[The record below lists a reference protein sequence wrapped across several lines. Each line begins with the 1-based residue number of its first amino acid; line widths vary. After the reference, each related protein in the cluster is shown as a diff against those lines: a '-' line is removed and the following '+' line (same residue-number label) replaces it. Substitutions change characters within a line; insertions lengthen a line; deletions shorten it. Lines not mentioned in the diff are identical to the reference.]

1 MDDLIYEEFKGT
13 GNMELHLDRRM
24 ADRRLFPSID
34 VQRSGTRKEELL
46 FNSTD
51 YQSIVIMRR
60 MIDVLG
66 KNERSELLIDRIKKT
81 KNNKEFLASLKE
93 G

>member
-1 MDDLIYEEFKGT
+1 
-13 GNMELHLDRRM
+13 
-24 ADRRLFPSID
+24 
-34 VQRSGTRKEELL
+34 V
-46 FNSTD
+46 
-51 YQSIVIMRR
+51 VVMRR

-66 KNERSELLIDRIKKT
+66 KDERTELLLDRLRKT